1 MCTGSGSPPAASLAA
16 SWSAGSSIQA
26 SPVSVEKNTR
36 GPMVTM
42 RPSCSAAR
50 RWIERTSLAR
60 CKLSRDSRGV
70 VDSCRVLRSVM
81 GSIPAQAPCSRR
93 SHHWSAQPSRR
104 GQMEIFTKLF
114 GSLLVFVYHCFDRI
128 VIHGYLS
135 ALTRPEQVVHFV
147 RELLGIPV
155 VSKEVLSHRTNDYQ
169 SWVEAFA
176 RNHKIPIEWAG
187 KGVRK
192 EDYVLPALRRME
204 KRKAYGVYFIFKSM
218 EQGRTFRIS
227 VPKYPTQDPN
237 YRILAH
243 QTSRFTHYYF
253 YVRDEVLGPIIIRVA
268 SFFPFHATYWLNG
281 HSFIE
286 RELKRAGIGFHK
298 NDNAFLA
305 VDDVAALQAAAD
317 RLSPAVIR
325 KQLDYWTLILGP
337 KFSKKERS
345 EMGLSRFYSIAQIE
359 YCRNF
364 IFKRHFPIHKIF
376 ERSCEIGLWRLTAHR
391 ISEIFGVRL
400 NKRLR
405 GKLATVIEQI
415 EHGHHVFRAYWK
427 NSFLKQYE
435 KFSRFLRN
443 ELVSNNLHDFGLK
456 KGLNHL
462 DVVRKRFQII
472 TDRFAG
478 FQAQSLNVHA
488 DFPLLQRIALPLTIG
503 MVRVPG
509 IKIQDTRIIRLL
521 EVLLHGG
528 NTVGGWTATQIHEA
542 VLTTFQLSAKNYRLN
557 QLRYD
562 LRKLKGHGL
571 LERDGRRYAY
581 RLSAKG
587 LQVALLFLFFHKR
600 LCGPL
605 ANSRFHHKP
614 DPACRPNS
622 KLEAAYH
629 KADKAIQDIVDL
641 LAAA

>member
-1 MCTGSGSPPAASLAA
+1 MERFIQLFADLLSL
-16 SWSAGSSIQA
+16 
-26 SPVSVEKNTR
+26 
-36 GPMVTM
+36 
-42 RPSCSAAR
+42 
-50 RWIERTSLAR
+50 
-60 CKLSRDSRGV
+60 
-70 VDSCRVLRSVM
+70 
-81 GSIPAQAPCSRR
+81 
-93 SHHWSAQPSRR
+93 
-104 GQMEIFTKLF
+104 
-114 GSLLVFVYHCFDRI
+114 VYHCFDRI
-128 VIHGYLS
+128 VIYGYLS
-135 ALTRPEQVVHFV
+135 GLSRPEQVVYFFRQV
-147 RELLGIPV
+147 LGIPV
-155 VSKEVLSHRTNDYQ
+155 VSKEILSQRTNDYRD
-169 SWVEAFA
+169 WVEAYA
-176 RNHKIPIEWAG
+176 RNHKIPIEWAE
-187 KGVRK
+187 KGTRK

-204 KRKAYGVYFIFKSM
+204 KKNAYGVYFIFKSM

-227 VPKYPTQDPN
+227 LPKFPTKDPN
-237 YRILAH
+237 HRILAH
-243 QTSRFTHYYF
+243 QRSRFTHYYF
-253 YVRDEVLGPIIIRVA
+253 YIRDAVLGPIIVRVA
-268 SFFPFHATYWLNG
+268 SFFPFPATYWLNG

-286 RELKRAGIGFHK
+286 QELKRKQIGFRK

-305 VDDVAALQAAAD
+305 VDDVTELQAAAD
-317 RLSPAVIR
+317 RLSAEIIG
-325 KQLDYWTLILGP
+325 KQLDYWTFLLGP

-345 EMGLSRFYSIAQIE
+345 QMNLSRFYAIAQIE

-376 ERSCEIGLWRLTAHR
+376 ERSCELGLWRLTAHR

-443 ELVSNNLHDFGLK
+443 ELVSNNLRDFGLK

-462 DVVRKRFQII
+462 DAVRKRFQII
-472 TDRFAG
+472 TDRFADC
-478 FQAQSLNVHA
+478 QAHWLNVHV
-488 DFPLLQRIALPLTIG
+488 DFPLLQRLAMPVTIG
-503 MVRVPG
+503 TVRYPG
-509 IKIQDTRIIRLL
+509 IKIHEPRIIRLM

-528 NTVGGWTATQIHEA
+528 TTVGGWTAKQIHQA
-542 VLTTFQLSAKNYRLN
+542 VLTTFELSAKTYGLN

-587 LQVALLFLFFHKR
+587 LQVALLFLLFHKR

-614 DPACRPNS
+614 DPASRPNS

-629 KADKAIQDIVDL
+629 KADQAIQDIVDL
-641 LAAA
+641 LAA

>member
-1 MCTGSGSPPAASLAA
+1 MERFIQLFADFLSL
-16 SWSAGSSIQA
+16 
-26 SPVSVEKNTR
+26 
-36 GPMVTM
+36 
-42 RPSCSAAR
+42 
-50 RWIERTSLAR
+50 
-60 CKLSRDSRGV
+60 
-70 VDSCRVLRSVM
+70 
-81 GSIPAQAPCSRR
+81 
-93 SHHWSAQPSRR
+93 
-104 GQMEIFTKLF
+104 
-114 GSLLVFVYHCFDRI
+114 VYHCFDRI

-135 ALTRPEQVVHFV
+135 GLSRPEQVVYFFRDV
-147 RELLGIPV
+147 LGIPV
-155 VSKEVLSHRTNDYQ
+155 VSKEVLSQRTNDYRD
-169 SWVEAFA
+169 WVEAYA
-176 RNHKIPIEWAG
+176 RNHKIPIEWG
-187 KGVRK
+187 EKGTRK
-192 EDYVLPALRRME
+192 EDYVVPALRRME
-204 KRKAYGVYFIFKSM
+204 KKNAYGVYFIFKSM

-227 VPKYPTQDPN
+227 VPKFPTKDPN
-237 YRILAH
+237 HRILAH
-243 QTSRFTHYYF
+243 QRSRFTHYYF
-253 YVRDEVLGPIIIRVA
+253 YIRDAVLGPIIVRVA

-286 RELKRAGIGFHK
+286 QELKRKQVGFRK

-305 VDDVAALQAAAD
+305 VDNVAELQAAAD
-317 RLSPAVIR
+317 RLSAEIIG
-325 KQLDYWTLILGP
+325 KQLDYWTFLLGP

-345 EMGLSRFYSIAQIE
+345 QMNLSRFYAFAQIE

-376 ERSCEIGLWRLTAHR
+376 ERSCELGLWRLTAHR

-443 ELVSNNLHDFGLK
+443 ELVSNNLRDFGLR

-462 DVVRKRFQII
+462 DDVRKRFQII
-472 TDRFAG
+472 TDRFADC
-478 FQAQSLNVHA
+478 QAQWLNVHV
-488 DFPLLQRIALPLTIG
+488 DFPLLQRLALPVTIG
-503 MVRVPG
+503 TVRYPG
-509 IKIQDTRIIRLL
+509 IKIHETRIIRLM

-528 NTVGGWTATQIHEA
+528 TAVGGWTAKQIHQT
-542 VLTTFQLSAKNYRLN
+542 VLTTFELSAKTYGLN

-581 RLSAKG
+581 RLSTKG

-605 ANSRFHHKP
+605 ANSRFHHNP